1 MPNQVSNSVRLIL
14 KPFLFDYKNKWLH
27 FRLTIPLFQVC
38 HARFSV
44 FMTAR
49 IMNSIGCFGKSIQ
62 TIFHGKGWLCNA
74 TQWRCTATLAY
85 EKQSIGIFHYHQ
97 SERIFIPVFIKWM
110 ESVADRLPIVG
121 RILLDG
127 IHAYL
132 VFGVLRYFQ
141 I

>member
-14 KPFLFDYKNKWLH
+14 KPFLFDYKNKWHH
-27 FRLTIPLFQVC
+27 FRLATPLFQVC

-74 TQWRCTATLAY
+74 TEWRCTATLGRYSGKGSARLCKAACQTFHAMCGNRVATHRPQ
-85 EKQSIGIFHYHQ
+85 EPKQRKPPPPFT
-97 SERIFIPVFIKWM
+97 RFIVM
-110 ESVADRLPIVG
+110 DS
-121 RILLDG
+121 
-127 IHAYL
+127 
-132 VFGVLRYFQ
+132 
-141 I
+141 